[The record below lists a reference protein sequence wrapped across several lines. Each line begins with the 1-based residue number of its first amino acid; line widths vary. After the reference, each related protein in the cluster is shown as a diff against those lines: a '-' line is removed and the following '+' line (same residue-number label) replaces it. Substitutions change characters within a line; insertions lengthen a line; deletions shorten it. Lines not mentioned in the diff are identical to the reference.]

1 MELFRAWA
9 TVTRKFQRVPNPT
22 EFHAETSIDEAC
34 FIRRFERWGL
44 VPLAMG
50 RFMEREKLETE
61 WRDVEEIIKK
71 HMSSPATAPGGV
83 RLSESVLDAGT
94 MREWTREPIS
104 KLSISPFADRPDYGL
119 PIVNPAMVNAP
130 TNENGVMVLFG
141 SLAAELGFT
150 VTRVQS
156 AFPDGEA
163 LRRMKDGRCQRVLFE
178 FEFESRNFSLHMH
191 DPKGCDLI
199 VCWIHN
205 WKDCPLEVIELSR
218 YVGSPLGRLG
228 AQAASV

>member
-1 MELFRAWA
+1 MGADQEHFS
-9 TVTRKFQRVPNPT
+9 
-22 EFHAETSIDEAC
+22 H
-34 FIRRFERWGL
+34 WG
-44 VPLAMG
+44 
-50 RFMEREKLETE
+50 
-61 WRDVEEIIKK
+61 DVREIIKK
-71 HMSSPATAPGGV
+71 YMSSPATALRWIRRSG
-83 RLSESVLDAGT
+83 SVLDAGAMKELT
-94 MREWTREPIS
+94 GEPTS
-104 KLSISPFADRPDYGL
+104 DLAMNPFANRPYYGL
-119 PIVNPAMVNAP
+119 PIVNPAMLNAP

-141 SLAAELGFT
+141 SLAAELGFV

-163 LRRMKDGRCQRVLFE
+163 LRRTKNGRCQRVLFE

-218 YVGSPLGRLG
+218 YVGSSLSRMG
-228 AQAASV
+228 AQV